1 MRNSLTVILCGFLL
15 LAAVSA
21 VANDYHIKLSVMSS
35 PVAGQPRG
43 SGGFYASDLE
53 CGRVVFRFYEDTK
66 NFSVSACGTKQVP
79 VTLVGGESRPAGLS
93 EVADF
98 YLTPTAAPNNQIR
111 LKGKV
116 LTFARVDQSDTNL
129 YRYAADNLD
138 FTIPNG
144 GDYTYTIDLGNGK
157 SGIINI
163 SASSEE
169 AVVYAPKTT
178 HYVDFQGDYAMS
190 NVQTGQIEIQGKCN
204 LGMGADN
211 DEGQGSCFYHKVY
224 DLENGDSLLYMSTF
238 NISDVSYSEDGSISY
253 TVRLL
258 HVYALNPDMET
269 GVPGQFKSEKSVE
282 KTFERKITA
291 KPDEKTVIEIPEDK
305 ESQLPFPSTEK
316 LTLTTTLTT
325 RKL

>member
-1 MRNSLTVILCGFLL
+1 
-15 LAAVSA
+15 
-21 VANDYHIKLSVMSS
+21 
-35 PVAGQPRG
+35 
-43 SGGFYASDLE
+43 
-53 CGRVVFRFYEDTK
+53 
-66 NFSVSACGTKQVP
+66 VSACGTKQVP

-98 YLTPTAAPNNQIR
+98 YLTPTATPDNRIR

-116 LTFARVDQSDTNL
+116 LTFVRVNQSDTNL

-157 SGIINI
+157 SGIIDIN
-163 SASSEE
+163 ASSEKD
-169 AVVYAPKTT
+169 VVYAPKTT
-178 HYVDFQGDYAMS
+178 HYVDFHGDYAMS
-190 NVQTGQIEIQGKCN
+190 NVKTGQIEIQGKCN
-204 LGMGADN
+204 LGMGADG

-238 NISDVSYSEDGSISY
+238 NISEVSYSEDGSISY

-291 KPDEKTVIEIPEDK
+291 KPDEKTVIEIPADK